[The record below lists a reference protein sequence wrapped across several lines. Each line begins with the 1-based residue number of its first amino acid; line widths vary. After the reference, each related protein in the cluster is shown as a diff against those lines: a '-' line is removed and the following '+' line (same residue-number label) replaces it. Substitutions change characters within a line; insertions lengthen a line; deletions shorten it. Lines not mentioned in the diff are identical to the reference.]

1 MNTSHRIF
9 VKTIAATALA
19 SSAILHAQ
27 QSAASSQKEERELD
41 IKQAGSQPSR
51 TGPAEN
57 FTDSVRVDPLFQA
70 NDPLQMTGA
79 GATLTNLVIDAAVLV
94 LLVVAASIIVTE
106 SLSLPPIGLWLTI
119 AAGNL
124 IAAACFT
131 IYYLRGSFLDKQ
143 V

>member
-1 MNTSHRIF
+1 VTRRQDREQRAARGALQRRPRRRDGALFPVYSSEIVGFFDKSPGVIIF
-9 VKTIAATALA
+9 SREYMLSVAPSYIVLAGALV
-19 SSAILHAQ
+19 L
-27 QSAASSQKEERELD
+27 SQ
-41 IKQAGSQPSR
+41 
-51 TGPAEN
+51 T
-57 FTDSVRVDPLFQA
+57 
-70 NDPLQMTGA
+70 MTGA

-94 LLVVAASIIVTE
+94 LLVVPASIIVTE